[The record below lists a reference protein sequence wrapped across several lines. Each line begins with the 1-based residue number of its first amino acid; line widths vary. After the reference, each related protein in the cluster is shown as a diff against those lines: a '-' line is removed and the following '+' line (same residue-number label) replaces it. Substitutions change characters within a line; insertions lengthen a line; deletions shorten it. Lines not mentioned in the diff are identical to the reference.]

1 LEFHE
6 GKALKLEEKHR
17 DVDEKYFQYLQWL
30 EAQDSFSERDLLFHF
45 PAFVGAVNLA
55 RFLSLVKAFE
65 ATQHISGH
73 IGDFGT
79 YKGGSFFTFAKL
91 VRIFEPHSN
100 TQVHGFDWFKGQTP
114 GPKDHSINQGK
125 YVTEKHLLESLI
137 DRQELSGLMK
147 LHDMDLV
154 QDFGKFLADNPWLH
168 FRLAF
173 VDCGIEDVLNATIK
187 PIWERMLPGG
197 ILLLDHFNHE
207 VSPTETA
214 IALAATSGRQV
225 QHFPFSRSP
234 TAFIVK

>member
-1 LEFHE
+1 M
-6 GKALKLEEKHR
+6 EEKHQNI
-17 DVDEKYFQYLQWL
+17 DDEYFRYLEWFEKQS
-30 EAQDSFSERDLLFHF
+30 SFSERDLIFHF
-45 PAFVGAVNLA
+45 PAFVGSVNLA
-55 RFLSLVKAFE
+55 RFISLFKAFE

-114 GPKDHSINQGK
+114 GAHDHPINSGK
-125 YVTEKHLLESLI
+125 YVSEKRLLEDLI
-137 DRQELSGLMK
+137 DKQSLSGLMK

-154 QDFGKFLADNPWLH
+154 NEFERFLSENPWLY

-173 VDCGIEDVLNATIK
+173 IDCGIEDVLNATIK
-187 PIWERMLPGG
+187 SVWERMLPGG

-214 IALAATSGRQV
+214 LALAAASGREV
-225 QHFPFSRSP
+225 EHFPFSRSP

>member
-1 LEFHE
+1 MD
-6 GKALKLEEKHR
+6 EKHNEA
-17 DVDEKYFQYLQWL
+17 DVKYFQYLEWL
-30 EAQDSFSERDLLFHF
+30 EDLDSISERDLIFHF
-45 PAFVGAVNLA
+45 PAFVGSVNLA
-55 RFLSLVKAFE
+55 RFLSLFKAFE

-100 TQVHGFDWFKGQTP
+100 TEVHGFDWFKGQTP
-114 GPKDHSINQGK
+114 GLKDHSINQGK
-125 YVTEKHLLESLI
+125 YVSKKHDLEDLIEKQ
-137 DRQELSGLMK
+137 DLSGIMK

-154 QDFGKFLADNPWLH
+154 KDFGKFLTENPWLH

-173 VDCGIEDVLNATIK
+173 IDCGIEDVLNATIK
-187 PIWERMLPGG
+187 PVWDRMLPGG

-207 VSPTETA
+207 VSPTESVM
-214 IALAATSGRQV
+214 ALAATSGRVVEQF
-225 QHFPFSRSP
+225 HFSRSP

>member
-1 LEFHE
+1 M
-6 GKALKLEEKHR
+6 EEKHK
-17 DVDEKYFQYLQWL
+17 VEDEKYFHYLEWL
-30 EAQDSFSERDLLFHF
+30 ERQNSFSERDLLFHF
-45 PAFVGAVNLA
+45 PAFVGSVNLA

-100 TQVHGFDWFKGQTP
+100 TQVHGFDWFKGQSP
-114 GPKDHSINQGK
+114 GPKDHSINTGK
-125 YVTEKHLLESLI
+125 YVSERHILENLI
-137 DRQELSGLMK
+137 ERQDLSGLMK
-147 LHDMDLV
+147 LHDLDLV
-154 QDFGKFLADNPWLH
+154 KDLVGFLGKNPWLH

-173 VDCGIEDVLNATIK
+173 IDCGIEDVLRATIK
-187 PIWERMLPGG
+187 PVWDRLLPGG

-207 VSPTETA
+207 ISPTESVM
-214 IALAATSGRQV
+214 ALAATAGREV

-234 TAFIVK
+234 TAYIVK